1 MPIIVQCKKTVLYVM
16 PNGCV
21 VLQYA
26 SFTFLLH
33 RQIGS
38 HFGGEKTITVHD
50 NLIIYFSL
58 EVLWLIYSLK
68 EACHL

>member
-38 HFGGEKTITVHD
+38 HFGGEKKLSLSMITLSYIFH
-50 NLIIYFSL
+50 
-58 EVLWLIYSLK
+58 LK
-68 EACHL
+68 FYG